1 MQQELLEPFLPDGIL
16 EWFVLKKVEK
26 NERTVRLTFEEK
38 NVVPEIPKGHKGKK
52 IISKG
57 FRKIIVDDF
66 PVRGRKTEL
75 VFLRRV
81 WQIEGVKELLKRD
94 IKLCA
99 EGTKL
104 EKEFADFLK
113 ELDRF

>member
-1 MQQELLEPFLPDGIL
+1 MYEEFIEPFLPNGIL
-16 EWFVLKKVEK
+16 KWFILKKVEK

-38 NVVPEIPKGHKGKK
+38 NIVPEIPEEHRGKK

-57 FRKIIVDDF
+57 FKKIIVDDF
-66 PVRGRKTEL
+66 PIRGRKTEL
-75 VFLRRV
+75 IFLRRV
-81 WQIEGVKELLKRD
+81 WQIEGVKELLKKD
-94 IKLCA
+94 IQLHA
-99 EGTKL
+99 DGTKL